1 MDARHDGMRWSDL
14 DKGHVDTSDP
24 RPITVEEVA
33 AHLGTKGSEQL
44 ATIIPATVN
53 MIEEW
58 KGRPLHEWPERWRLG
73 AVMLIARLDRRRN
86 SPSGVDTVTEM
97 GPVYVSR
104 RDPDVAQL
112 LEIGT
117 WGKPVVG

>member
-1 MDARHDGMRWSDL
+1 MAE
-14 DKGHVDTSDP
+14 
-24 RPITVEEVA
+24 PITIQDVA
-33 AHLGTKGSEQL
+33 KHLGTSRPDTNL
-44 ATIIPATVN
+44 TSTIDAAVA
-53 MIEEW
+53 MVEEW
-58 KGRPLHEWPERWRLG
+58 KGAPIDEWPDSWRLG
-73 AVMLIARLDRRRN
+73 TIMLIARFDRRRN

-117 WGKPVVG
+117 WSRPVVG